1 MLIKHQIRN
10 NFETT
15 NLTTVTVGSS
25 ANTLNFLYKN
35 ITLPITNTFFP
46 VDYGEDVQ
54 DIVLAER
61 KKATNPAFDAETIKY
76 LYSNSGSDLYLKFR
90 FWNTTASTYG
100 INYENADIPTFDI
113 LKNKNGFKKSFF
125 RLYFYDSSSGETNNL
140 IFTEDLDV
148 DYTTKP
154 EIKFNRLYWLRNDDY
169 FIKNNK
175 NRTVYMEARF
185 FNAKTGIVKKFI
197 NIPTSFVN
205 SGSGAPIDIATY
217 SNPSNHGWRYSPIE
231 IKNPKLNNGEY
242 NFMPVP
248 LVGANTSTVITLSE
262 FIIK

>member
-15 NLTTVTVGSS
+15 TLTPITVSGGGSG
-25 ANTLNFLYKN
+25 NTSNFLYKN
-35 ITLPITNTFFP
+35 ITLPITNIFFP

-76 LYSNSGSDLYLKFR
+76 VYSNSGNDLYIKFR
-90 FWNTTASTYG
+90 FWNSTASTYG

-125 RLYFYDSSSGETNNL
+125 RLYFYDSSSGETNSL

-154 EIKFNRLYWLRNDDY
+154 EIKILFISSILRLLIILINQT
-169 FIKNNK
+169 NN
-175 NRTVYMEARF
+175 
-185 FNAKTGIVKKFI
+185 
-197 NIPTSFVN
+197 
-205 SGSGAPIDIATY
+205 
-217 SNPSNHGWRYSPIE
+217 
-231 IKNPKLNNGEY
+231 
-242 NFMPVP
+242 
-248 LVGANTSTVITLSE
+248 
-262 FIIK
+262 